1 MAFLLVSG
9 SPTGLELLQALCSLH
24 TVESFRGVTG
34 EKELLQ
40 TVVTFVT
47 FIPDTGEDSKVHIFS
62 LLRIVNN
69 SLKIL

>member
-1 MAFLLVSG
+1 MAFLLDSD

-24 TVESFRGVTG
+24 TFKYFKGVKG

-40 TVVTFVT
+40 IVVTFVT
-47 FIPDTGEDSKVHIFS
+47 FIPNTGEDGKVHIFS